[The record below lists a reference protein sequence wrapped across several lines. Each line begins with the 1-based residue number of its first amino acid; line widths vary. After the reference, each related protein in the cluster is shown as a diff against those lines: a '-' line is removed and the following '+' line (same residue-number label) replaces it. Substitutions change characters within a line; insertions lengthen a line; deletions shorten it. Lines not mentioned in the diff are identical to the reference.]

1 MKPKQHHKTRE
12 ELLFDLKNNAKFQEK
27 MKFAKE
33 VFYPALIKA
42 SKNIDDAQMF
52 LSSIS
57 TIMME
62 KFLGFMKEKKFVE
75 LNLVEQLSPLD
86 SKYEELKSMLALFDT
101 FNVFEAKELLEG
113 MRQEISLFLNEEA
126 KERSLESLKCRWLDE
141 M

>member
-1 MKPKQHHKTRE
+1 
-12 ELLFDLKNNAKFQEK
+12 LFDLKNNAKFQEK